1 MMTNIRVG
9 QILSTHAMRIVD
21 LRIIFLLM
29 TGSNRMDILW
39 RKLSMKFNL
48 FDFWE
53 FEIDWKAMIGI
64 GLLVVGYA
72 LLNM

>member
-1 MMTNIRVG
+1 
-9 QILSTHAMRIVD
+9 
-21 LRIIFLLM
+21 
-29 TGSNRMDILW
+29 
-39 RKLSMKFNL
+39 MKFNL